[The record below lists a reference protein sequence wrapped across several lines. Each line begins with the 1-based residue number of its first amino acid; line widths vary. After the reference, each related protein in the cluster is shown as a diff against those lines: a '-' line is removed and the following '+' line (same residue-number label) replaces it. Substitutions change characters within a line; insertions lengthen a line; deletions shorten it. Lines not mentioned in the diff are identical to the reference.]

1 MDPRTLTFSAIG
13 AGVGFAY
20 AHFVGCRTGACA
32 IWSNRG
38 IATLY
43 GAMMGLFLARG

>member
-1 MDPRTLTFSAIG
+1 MLERTVFFVLVGAASGFS
-13 AGVGFAY
+13 Y
-20 AHFVGCRTGACA
+20 AHFIGCRTGACA

>member
-1 MDPRTLTFSAIG
+1 MDLRSLVFIVLG
-13 AGVGFAY
+13 AGCGFAY
-20 AHFVGCRTGACA
+20 AHFIGCKSGVCV